1 MDLCG
6 FCEVQH
12 LDYNYGRYDCYS
24 FCFSVFSLI
33 QRMVEILQNLALDE
47 VNAYSGLNA
56 RTGKMYFAHTM
67 HRCCRLCQEL
77 VECRLPGGWPGR
89 WLPCGW
95 VLRAQGQLTWKMGC
109 EAFRSRW
116 MSCTWQDTQYIHFS
130 QIQVVWESRWVT
142 ARWHNLIHGDLA
154 FRLVY
159 FKTSLTG

>member
-56 RTGKMYFAHTM
+56 RTALQVKCILPTQCIAAVACVRSWWSAAYLEAGQGGDFHAVGFSEPKGSS
-67 HRCCRLCQEL
+67 REKWVVRLS
-77 VECRLPGGWPGR
+77 
-89 WLPCGW
+89 
-95 VLRAQGQLTWKMGC
+95 
-109 EAFRSRW
+109 EA
-116 MSCTWQDTQYIHFS
+116 D
-130 QIQVVWESRWVT
+130 E
-142 ARWHNLIHGDLA
+142 
-154 FRLVY
+154 
-159 FKTSLTG
+159 